1 MEPSPAPNRF
11 EKGVLMFECPGA
23 SFFLSSQLNVR
34 RWEKLRKDDSFP
46 SVRSLRSELME
57 KRWTEQQGV
66 SAVLLFS
73 ALLASDSLSSLQPG
87 AMSEYQLLQAI
98 DGDLRDGKLADA
110 AINAAKLQEV
120 EHKGF
125 SSWVRQLNDYVA
137 AEQGLRVVRSELA
150 MESMTVV

>member
-1 MEPSPAPNRF
+1 
-11 EKGVLMFECPGA
+11 
-23 SFFLSSQLNVR
+23 
-34 RWEKLRKDDSFP
+34 
-46 SVRSLRSELME
+46 
-57 KRWTEQQGV
+57 
-66 SAVLLFS
+66 
-73 ALLASDSLSSLQPG
+73 
-87 AMSEYQLLQAI
+87 MSEYQLLQAI